1 MALERLHP
9 LCRPLAVQGAP
20 VREAD
25 RPPALAGAP
34 AGFFMTVRD
43 IGLWV
48 RSAKADARLRRLR
61 AGRGA
66 AAAFDQLYR
75 AAGDPY
81 GTELPRYRYQRR
93 KYEGLLSL
101 LPRRR
106 YRRALDLGCGLGSFT
121 RKLAPFVDEILGVD
135 ISAEA
140 VARARALSSGHPN
153 VRYSRQDILGMAA
166 PRSGFDLVVLADT
179 LYYVEPL
186 SAATLRAVAG
196 RVSGL
201 LAPGG
206 LLLLADHY
214 FFGFDAASRG
224 TRAIHDAFRRAPAL
238 ARLAEHRRAFYLAT
252 LLTKA
257 VPSRARPDEPSG

>member
-9 LCRPLAVQGAP
+9 LCRPLAVQGGP
-20 VREAD
+20 VREAG

-43 IGLWV
+43 IGLWA

-81 GTELPRYRYQRR
+81 GAELPRYRYQRR

-121 RKLAPFVDEILGVD
+121 RKLAPF
-135 ISAEA
+135 
-140 VARARALSSGHPN
+140 
-153 VRYSRQDILGMAA
+153 
-166 PRSGFDLVVLADT
+166 
-179 LYYVEPL
+179 
-186 SAATLRAVAG
+186 
-196 RVSGL
+196 
-201 LAPGG
+201 
-206 LLLLADHY
+206 
-214 FFGFDAASRG
+214 
-224 TRAIHDAFRRAPAL
+224 
-238 ARLAEHRRAFYLAT
+238 
-252 LLTKA
+252 
-257 VPSRARPDEPSG
+257 